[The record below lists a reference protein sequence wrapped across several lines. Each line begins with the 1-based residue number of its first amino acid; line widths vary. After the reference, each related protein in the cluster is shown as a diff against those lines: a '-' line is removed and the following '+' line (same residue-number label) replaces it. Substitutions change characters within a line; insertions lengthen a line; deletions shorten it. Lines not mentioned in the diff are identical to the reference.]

1 MDLVLAEV
9 FAQDALDLLQERN
22 RDGAAHATAVE
33 REQALGS
40 RIKQMAV
47 AFALERGGHKPV
59 LTIAIVLLRMFWA
72 AVRRWVCNRLGDTMA
87 RAARIRQ
94 PCGY

>member
-1 MDLVLAEV
+1 
-9 FAQDALDLLQERN
+9 
-22 RDGAAHATAVE
+22 
-33 REQALGS
+33 
-40 RIKQMAV
+40 
-47 AFALERGGHKPV
+47 
-59 LTIAIVLLRMFWA
+59 VLLRMFWA